1 MMKDN
6 SANTTDAAL
15 RVLVVDDEAPIR
27 ELFTLALEGNG
38 YRVASAENARQGL
51 QTLMQSSFDVLVV
64 DMRMDNIPGDVFLQE
79 ALKIWPWLG
88 VVVVSGHIDSETIS
102 KLSAMGVEDIL
113 EKPVA
118 IDDLIQK
125 IERIGPATR
134 ARWESVPKTHGLS
147 LMRDH
152 LRLLDR
158 LDESAISSDTLVGTL
173 EEFGFALAE
182 KLTADIVGILVNSG
196 DDLGQELILIVQSDI
211 DQSFLDRAT
220 ESILD
225 RYALISGDAPDREN
239 LKVKV
244 NGELSAPEPVPAEI
258 GTALS
263 VPILLKESFC
273 GSLTLISKEVDAYP
287 TESVSVLYHAANHI
301 AAVFVALR
309 RMHRLATRDHL
320 TGLYNRIRLEEEL
333 ERTWAMSQRY
343 SSPMSL
349 VVVDIDNFKLLN
361 DSYGHAVGDEVLRD
375 LAGLLENAARATD
388 VVARYG
394 GDEFVAVLPV
404 AGEADARIFGQRFLD
419 LVRNHLFCPDTLKL
433 RLHASVG
440 VACSNIDNS
449 AATADELLSQADRAL
464 YLAKRGGRDRLSV
477 WPERSATASDGAE
490 PSTKLSLQRII
501 VVDDESAVLSL
512 VESMLVRLGYDV
524 VTCDAGHEVIK
535 TLRDDPGGF
544 DLLLTDLSMPG
555 MTGIEILQGVAGID
569 NSIVKIV
576 MTGYATVDTAV
587 DCLREGAYDFIQKPV
602 RMGELSALI
611 KRALEY
617 RRLKLENAKY
627 QTGLE
632 QMVRERSEKLAAT
645 LEEVRHSYK
654 FTLEAM
660 IAMLDARERQTGR
673 HSVRT
678 RDLAVELA
686 RSMGVSGA
694 DLDVISDGA
703 FLHDIG
709 KIAVPDAILLKAGP
723 LTEEEWTIMKKHC
736 ETGFN
741 ILSSS
746 PYLERAAEIVYA
758 HHEKFEGGGYPRDL
772 KGEEI
777 CLGARIFSV
786 IDAYDAMRSNRVYR
800 ASLPVEHAVEE
811 IRKCSGAQFDPVV
824 VEAFLAH
831 SERLE
836 VMLMERMD
844 DFVPEQI
851 FSTATSD
858 SG

>member
-1 MMKDN
+1 MMIDR
-6 SANTTDAAL
+6 SANTKDSAL
-15 RVLVVDDEAPIR
+15 RVIVVDEDAPTR

-38 YRVASAENARQGL
+38 YRVACAKNARQGL
-51 QTLMQSSFDVLVV
+51 QMLMQNSFDVLVV
-64 DMRMDNIPGDVFLQE
+64 DIGMDNIDGDVFLQE

-88 VVVVSGHIDSETIS
+88 VVVVSDRIDSATLS
-102 KLSAMGVEDIL
+102 KLSSRGVEEVI

-118 IDDLIQK
+118 IDDLIGV
-125 IERIGPATR
+125 IERIGPAAR
-134 ARWESVPKTHGLS
+134 ARWKNVPQTHGLS

-158 LDESAISSDTLVGTL
+158 RDESTISSDTLVGTL

-182 KLTADIVGILVNSG
+182 KLTADIVGILVYSG
-196 DDLGQELILIVQSDI
+196 NDLAHELILIVQSEL
-211 DQSFLDRAT
+211 DQAFLDRAT
-220 ESILD
+220 DTILD
-225 RYALISGDAPDREN
+225 RYALISGDVPNRET
-239 LKVKV
+239 LQIKV
-244 NGELSAPEPVPAEI
+244 NGELCAPEPVPAEI

-263 VPILLKESFC
+263 VPILLKESFG
-273 GSLTLISKEVDAYP
+273 GSLTLISKDVDAYP
-287 TESVSVLYHAANHI
+287 AETVSVLYHAANHI

-333 ERTWAMSQRY
+333 KRTWAMSQRY

-349 VVVDIDNFKLLN
+349 LVVDVDNFKLLN
-361 DSYGHAVGDEVLRD
+361 DSYGHAVGDEVLCD
-375 LAGLLENAARATD
+375 LAELLGNAARSTD

-404 AGEADARIFGQRFLD
+404 ADEDAARIFAQRFLD

-440 VACSNIDNS
+440 VACSSIENP
-449 AATADELLSQADRAL
+449 ATTADELLSQADRAL
-464 YLAKRGGRDRLSV
+464 YLAKRGGRDRFAV
-477 WPERSATASDGAE
+477 WSERSATASDGAE
-490 PSTKLSLQRII
+490 PSIKSSARRII
-501 VVDDESAVLSL
+501 VVDDESAVLTL
-512 VESMLVRLGYDV
+512 IECMLVRLGYDV
-524 VTCDAGHEVIK
+524 VTCDAGHEVLK
-535 TLRDDPGGF
+535 TLGDDPGGF

-555 MTGIEILQGVAGID
+555 MTGIEILQGVASID
-569 NSIVKIV
+569 NTIVKIV
-576 MTGYATVDTAV
+576 MTGFATVDTAV

-617 RRLKLENAKY
+617 RGLKIENAKY

-632 QMVRERSEKLAAT
+632 HMVRERNEKLAAT
-645 LEEVRHSYK
+645 LEEMRHSYK

-660 IAMLDARERQTGR
+660 IAMLDARERQTGQ

-686 RSMGVSGA
+686 GSMGISGA

-723 LTEEEWTIMKKHC
+723 LTEEEWVIMKKHC

-746 PYLERAAEIVYA
+746 PYLEQAAEIVYA
-758 HHEKFEGGGYPRDL
+758 HHEKFEGGGYPRGL
-772 KGEEI
+772 KGDAI

-811 IRKCSGAQFDPVV
+811 IRRSSGTQFDPAV
-824 VEAFLAH
+824 VEAFYAH
-831 SERLE
+831 RERLE
-836 VMLMERMD
+836 VMLIERMD
-844 DFVPEQI
+844 DYVPEQI
-851 FSTATSD
+851 LSTARSESD
-858 SG
+858 